1 MEEILTEQRR
11 LLLILEYTPTT
22 DQARRSA
29 RCAYL
34 DQLSCERLAIRT
46 RLGGCPLL
54 LHCCAAAPPC
64 RCGSG
69 PVAPAA
75 TDDRG
80 CLLVPA

>member
-1 MEEILTEQRR
+1 MDEILTEQQRV
-11 LLLILEYTPTT
+11 LILLEYTPRT

-29 RCAYL
+29 MLAYL
-34 DQLSCERLAIRT
+34 DQLSYEQMAIHT
-46 RLGGCPLL
+46 RLGGCLPLL
-54 LHCCAAAPPC
+54 RCCTAAPLC

-69 PVAPAA
+69 LVAPAA